1 MEGEK
6 NRRNKREREKAICGE
21 ENGKRRM
28 RTLGNWGDLRR
39 TVA

>member
-6 NRRNKREREKAICGE
+6 NRRDKREKGLAICDE
-21 ENGKRRM
+21 ENGKRKM
-28 RTLGNWGDLRR
+28 RTLGDWRDLRR